1 MGYTIEISFNIA
13 QASQK
18 SKWTQIVN
26 TLSEKY
32 NFEYYETYEFDAN
45 IKCIKSHYVVT
56 IQFHHNEHLIIQF
69 IKHAKKIPGLHI
81 ESIYNESFHKLI
93 YASKFYK
100 LFLGNKE
107 TLKHFK
113 PRAYSLN
120 DTDIIEE
127 LNK

>member
-32 NFEYYETYEFDAN
+32 NFEFYETYEFEAN
-45 IKCIKSHYVVT
+45 IKCCKSHYIVT
-56 IQFHHNEHLIIQF
+56 IHFHYNDNLVIKF
-69 IKHAKKIPGLHI
+69 IKDTKKISGLNI
-81 ESIYNESFHKLI
+81 ESIYNEFSNKLI

-100 LFLGNKE
+100 LQVGNKE
-107 TLKHFK
+107 TLKYFK

-120 DTDIIEE
+120 DADIIKE
-127 LNK
+127 LK